1 MTEVD
6 CDKEALDG
14 ALLKLTTQEREIRK
28 RIEDVL
34 HPSARTSASETVA
47 PVPGSP
53 LQPLNGKISMNGL
66 SKPKANGDTGKKGKK
81 KKP

>member
-34 HPSARTSASETVA
+34 HPSPQSSAPEPVA

-53 LQPLNGKISMNGL
+53 LQPLNGKASMNGHT
-66 SKPKANGDTGKKGKK
+66 KPKVNGDAIKKGKK
-81 KKP
+81 KKT